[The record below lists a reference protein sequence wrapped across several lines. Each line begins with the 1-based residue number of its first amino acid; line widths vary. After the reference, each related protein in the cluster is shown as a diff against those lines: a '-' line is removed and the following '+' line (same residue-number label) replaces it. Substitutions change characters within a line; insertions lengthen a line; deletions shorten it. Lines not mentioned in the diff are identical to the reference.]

1 MVPFGACRG
10 LFWLILVL
18 IRREQRKNRSL
29 IETKATMSTAKEKIE
44 ALAKMMGAS
53 YTDTVI
59 FLEHVALWMSS
70 GLSQEDA
77 VKMHLKTMQEGC
89 AIALGKV

>member
-1 MVPFGACRG
+1 
-10 LFWLILVL
+10 
-18 IRREQRKNRSL
+18 
-29 IETKATMSTAKEKIE
+29 
-44 ALAKMMGAS
+44 MMGAS

>member
-1 MVPFGACRG
+1 
-10 LFWLILVL
+10 LVL
-18 IRREQRKNRSL
+18 IRQENAKKRSL
-29 IETKATMSTAKEKIE
+29 KKETTMSTAQEKIE

-59 FLEHVALWMSS
+59 FLEHVALWMAS
-70 GLSQEDA
+70 GLSQEEA
-77 VKMHLKTMQEGC
+77 IKMHLKTMQEGC

>member
-1 MVPFGACRG
+1 LAHIGPSSDKSNAKKPKSDR
-10 LFWLILVL
+10 
-18 IRREQRKNRSL
+18 N
-29 IETKATMSTAKEKIE
+29 ETTMSTAQEKIE